1 MAPSRPPS
9 RPLRSTVQARELEIA
24 RRCEI
29 FDLAKTRAGHLADFG
44 VELVELCRRHRIPQS
59 VVAAALD
66 VTPAVIS
73 RRYAAAVP
81 IGE

>member
-1 MAPSRPPS
+1 MAPSRPPHK
-9 RPLRSTVQARELEIA
+9 PLRMTAQFRELEVA
-24 RRCEI
+24 RRCAI
-29 FDLAKTRAGHLADFG
+29 FDLAKTPAGHLADFG
-44 VELVELCRRHRIPQS
+44 IELVELCRRHGIPQS

-81 IGE
+81 IAE